1 MKTIGTNKNSNVLL
15 ARGFNVFFNI
25 ILECCGSNPSFK
37 QKFVAKLIEI
47 IDF

>member
-1 MKTIGTNKNSNVLL
+1 MMKTIGTNKNSNVLL
-15 ARGFNVFFNI
+15 ARGFNVFLI
-25 ILECCGSNPSFK
+25 IECCGGNPSFK